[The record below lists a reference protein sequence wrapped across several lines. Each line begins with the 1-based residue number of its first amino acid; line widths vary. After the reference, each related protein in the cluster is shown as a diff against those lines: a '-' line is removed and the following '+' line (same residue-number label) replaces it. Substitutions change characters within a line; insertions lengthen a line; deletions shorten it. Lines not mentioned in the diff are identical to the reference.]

1 MSIAPYLFIALIGAS
16 LGSFYRAL
24 GDRILY
30 FFYGKGRKK
39 EIKEEGKE
47 EVRGAKEIKE
57 ELNEKG
63 KKQKVIR
70 RTMPASKRWRLLF
83 THPSSCPHCGGRISI
98 SRLIPVIGWFI
109 ARGRC
114 EHGECGERISV
125 WHPITEALFA
135 ALGVFFL
142 YYTHNAVAALI
153 LLLFCGHLLV
163 AMLTDWNRLTLDYE
177 NTAVLLLLSVI
188 SVYLLEGYSSMPMR
202 LAAGFGVLGFF
213 LVSYIVTKGR
223 QPGSGDILLGAVL
236 GFHHGFPWLLLPLQ
250 IGAAGSLLHLWLIN
264 RNMRSAAPLGFYM
277 AVGSIVT
284 MIVTLT
290 SVLL

>member
-1 MSIAPYLFIALIGAS
+1 MRLFLSIAPYVFIALIGAS

-30 FFYGKGRKK
+30 YFYGKGRK
-39 EIKEEGKE
+39 E
-47 EVRGAKEIKE
+47 EVKEKE
-57 ELNEKG
+57 G
-63 KKQKVIR
+63 DGIR
-70 RTMPASKRWRLLF
+70 RTMPASKRWKLLL
-83 THPSSCPHCGGRISI
+83 THPSSCSHCGGRISI

-114 EHGECGERISV
+114 EHSEQCRASISV

-142 YYTHNAVAALI
+142 YYSQNAVAALI

-163 AMLTDWNRLTLDYE
+163 AMITDWNRLTLDYE
-177 NTAVLLLLSVI
+177 NTAILLLLSSLSI
-188 SVYLLEGYSSMPMR
+188 YLLEGHANMTTR
-202 LAAGFGVLGFF
+202 LAAGIGVLAFF
-213 LVSYIVTKGR
+213 LVSYIITKGR
-223 QPGSGDILLGAVL
+223 QPGFGDILLGAVL

-284 MIVTLT
+284 MVVTTVLA
-290 SVLL
+290 SVLSA

>member
-1 MSIAPYLFIALIGAS
+1 MHLFLSIAPYLFIALIGAA

-30 FFYGKGRKK
+30 YFYGKGRK
-39 EIKEEGKE
+39 E
-47 EVRGAKEIKE
+47 EVK
-57 ELNEKG
+57 EKG
-63 KKQKVIR
+63 TKQEGGAIR
-70 RTMPASKRWRLLF
+70 RTMPASKRWKLLF

-114 EHGECGERISV
+114 EHRDQCRARISV

-142 YYTHNAVAALI
+142 HYSQNAVAALI

-163 AMLTDWNRLTLDYE
+163 AMVTDWNRLTLDYE

-213 LVSYIVTKGR
+213 FVSYIVTKGR
-223 QPGSGDILLGAVL
+223 QPGFGDILLGAVL

-264 RNMRSAAPLGFYM
+264 RNMRSSAPLGFYM
-277 AVGSIVT
+277 AVGSVVT
-284 MIVTLT
+284 MVVTT
-290 SVLL
+290 VLASMLL

>member
-1 MSIAPYLFIALIGAS
+1 MHLFLSIAPYLFIALIGAS

-30 FFYGKGRKK
+30 YFYGKGRKG
-39 EIKEEGKE
+39 EVKE
-47 EVRGAKEIKE
+47 EV
-57 ELNEKG
+57 NEKRT
-63 KKQKVIR
+63 KQEDGAIR
-70 RTMPASKRWRLLF
+70 RTMPASKRWKLLF

-98 SRLIPVIGWFI
+98 SRLIPVLGWFI

-114 EHGECGERISV
+114 ENSDHCGERISV

-142 YYTHNAVAALI
+142 HYSQNAVVALI

-163 AMLTDWNRLTLDYE
+163 AMVTDWNRLTLDYE

-213 LVSYIVTKGR
+213 FVSYIVTKGR
-223 QPGSGDILLGAVL
+223 QPGFGDILLGAVL
-236 GFHHGFPWLLLPLQ
+236 GFHHGFPWMLLPLQ

-277 AVGSIVT
+277 AVGSVVTTVVT
-284 MIVTLT
+284 MALT

>member
-1 MSIAPYLFIALIGAS
+1 MRLFLSIAPYLFIALIGAS

-30 FFYGKGRKK
+30 YFYGKGRK
-39 EIKEEGKE
+39 E
-47 EVRGAKEIKE
+47 EVREKE
-57 ELNEKG
+57 G
-63 KKQKVIR
+63 GGIR
-70 RTMPASKRWRLLF
+70 RTMPASKRWKLLF

-98 SRLIPVIGWFI
+98 SRLIPVLGWFI

-114 EHGECGERISV
+114 EHSDHCGARISV

-142 YYTHNAVAALI
+142 YYSQNAVAAMI

-163 AMLTDWNRLTLDYE
+163 AMVTDWDRLSLDYE
-177 NTAVLLLLSVI
+177 NTAILLLLSMLSI
-188 SVYLLEGYSSMPMR
+188 YLLEGYSSMLMR
-202 LAAGFGVLGFF
+202 LAAGFGVFGFF
-213 LVSYIVTKGR
+213 FVSYIVTKGR
-223 QPGSGDILLGAVL
+223 QPGFGDILLGAVL

-277 AVGSIVT
+277 AVGSVVT
-284 MIVTLT
+284 MVVTTVLA

>member
-1 MSIAPYLFIALIGAS
+1 MHLFLSIAPYLFIALIGVS

-30 FFYGKGRKK
+30 YFYGKGRKV
-39 EIKEEGKE
+39 
-47 EVRGAKEIKE
+47 EVK
-57 ELNEKG
+57 EKG
-63 KKQKVIR
+63 TKQEGGTIR
-70 RTMPASKRWRLLF
+70 RTMPASKRWKLLF
-83 THPSSCPHCGGRISI
+83 THPSSCSHCGGRISI
-98 SRLIPVIGWFI
+98 SRLIPVLGWFI

-114 EHGECGERISV
+114 EHREQCRARISV

-142 YYTHNAVAALI
+142 HYSQNAVAALI

-163 AMLTDWNRLTLDYE
+163 AMVTDWNRLTLDYE

-188 SVYLLEGYSSMPMR
+188 AVYLLEGYSSMPMR

-213 LVSYIVTKGR
+213 FVSHIVTKGR
-223 QPGSGDILLGAVL
+223 QPGFGDILLGAVL

-277 AVGSIVT
+277 AVGSVVTTVVT
-284 MIVTLT
+284 MALT